1 MKKAVFSALALAGL
15 AATGA
20 HAQSA
25 QDMGRVISST
35 PIIQQV
41 AVPRQV
47 CSNQPVAVQQ
57 PKSGAGAVMGALAG
71 GAMGN
76 AIGDGGGRAAATI
89 LGLVGGAL
97 LGDRIEGGPGAQ
109 VQNVQQCS
117 TQTFYENRTVAYNVT
132 YEYAGKQYSV
142 QMPQDPG
149 PYVRL
154 QITPVG
160 GATSSAPQ
168 DIYQQQPVVQAP
180 IQQGPTLIESGVVT
194 VPSTVVYPAGY
205 PAAVYPAPY
214 YRPYYAPIG
223 LSLNLGYSRGYH
235 RGGGHRHWR

>member
-1 MKKAVFSALALAGL
+1 MNKAVFSALALAGL
-15 AATGA
+15 ATTGA
-20 HAQSA
+20 YAQGT
-25 QDMGRVISST
+25 QEMGRVISST

-97 LGDRIEGGPGAQ
+97 LGDRIEGSPGAQ

-160 GATSSAPQ
+160 GSTSAAPQ
-168 DIYQQQPVVQAP
+168 DLYQQAPVVQAP
-180 IQQGPTLIESGVVT
+180 IQQGTTLIESGVVV
-194 VPSTVVYPAGY
+194 VPSTVVYPA
-205 PAAVYPAPY
+205 AYPAPY
-214 YRPYYAPIG
+214 YRPYYPPLG
-223 LSLNLGYSRGYH
+223 VSLNLGYSSRGYH
-235 RGGGHRHWR
+235 RHSHRDRSHWR

>member
-1 MKKAVFSALALAGL
+1 MTKAVFGMLALAGL
-15 AATGA
+15 ATASTGA
-20 HAQSA
+20 HAQTA
-25 QDMGRVISST
+25 QEMGRVISST
-35 PIIQQV
+35 PVIQQV

-47 CSNQPVAVQQ
+47 CTNQPVAVQQ

-97 LGDRIEGGPGAQ
+97 LGDRIEGSPGSQ

-160 GATSSAPQ
+160 GSTSAAPQ
-168 DIYQQQPVVQAP
+168 DLVPPAPLAQAP
-180 IQQGPTLIESGVVT
+180 LQQGVTVIETGVVT
-194 VPSTVVYPAGY
+194 VPSTVVYPVA
-205 PAAVYPAPY
+205 YPAPY
-214 YRPYYAPIG
+214 YLPYYPPVG
-223 LSLNLGYSRGYH
+223 VSLNLGYSRGYH
-235 RGGGHRHWR
+235 RHHWR

>member
-1 MKKAVFSALALAGL
+1 MKKAAFSAATLAGL
-15 AATGA
+15 AAFSLGA
-20 HAQSA
+20 QAQA
-25 QDMGRVISST
+25 QEQGRVLSST

-47 CSNQPVAVQQ
+47 CTQQPVAVQQ
-57 PKSGAGAVMGALAG
+57 PKSGGGAVMGAIAG

-89 LGLVGGAL
+89 LGIVGGAI
-97 LGDRIEGGPGAQ
+97 LGDRIEGSPSAQ

-160 GATSSAPQ
+160 GTTPPAQPAATL
-168 DIYQQQPVVQAP
+168 QAP
-180 IQQGPTLIESGVVT
+180 ISQGPTVIESGVVT
-194 VPSTVVYPAGY
+194 VPSTVVYPVANY
-205 PAAVYPAPY
+205 PVYSP
-214 YRPYYAPIG
+214 RPYYNPWYPPVG
-223 LSLNLGYSRGYH
+223 LSLNFGYSRGHH
-235 RGGGHRHWR
+235 RGHWR